1 MNVKHRRDLDL
12 MRRVI
17 SVRKVI
23 KDWYYHAG
31 MKFINSRQFKDE
43 EEAFLEEV
51 TEFFINNL
59 ENIEDIERK
68 INEESNSHDDS
79 MDALTAALWTSNYAE
94 SARNAGN
101 ASDV

>member
-17 SVRKVI
+17 PVRKVI
-23 KDWYYHAG
+23 KDGYYHAG